1 MHDKRI
7 RVALVYKK
15 SYNFFQ
21 PDHFD
26 RTSYDFFFKALKRN
40 KQLEISH
47 HPCEKKFDVSKIKG
61 KCDIILLPNNRIVD
75 YDDGTTDAA
84 PDALIG
90 IKNSNIPVISRTGD
104 PHDAKKYNQV
114 EFCEKNKIDYVF
126 SPHPDSWIYKYYP
139 NNIKH
144 KTIII
149 GLEAELYQNVPP
161 FKTRIKDRILITGKM
176 GRTDLR
182 NRTANYIL
190 NPGRSGWYLY
200 KLRTLCKGLDYV
212 EYNGIKEKL
221 SDNKNQDYPTY
232 TSKYRTIIAATTFYP
247 TLKYWENSAAGC
259 LTFMEITK
267 KNDGYFLGYKDNE
280 TAIFIDEKNYKEK
293 FQQYINDPDNPKWE
307 QIANAGREYTMNNL
321 TNEQAVT
328 SLVELMKDI
337 I

>member
-1 MHDKRI
+1 MQDKKI

-26 RTSYDFFFKALKRN
+26 RTSYDLFFKALKRN
-40 KQLEISH
+40 RQLEISYY
-47 HPCEKKFDVSKIKG
+47 PCEKKFDVSKIKG
-61 KCDIILLPNNRIVD
+61 VCDIILIPNNRT
-75 YDDGTTDAA
+75 DGC
-84 PDALIG
+84 PDTIIG
-90 IKNSNIPVISRTGD
+90 IKNSSIPIISKTGD
-104 PHDAKKYNQV
+104 PHDTKKYNQI
-114 EFCEKNKIDYVF
+114 EFCEKNKIDYLF
-126 SPHPDSWIYKYYP
+126 SHHPDSLIYKYYP
-139 NNIKH
+139 KNIKH
-144 KTIII
+144 KTIIY
-149 GLEAELYQNVPP
+149 GLEPQLYQNVSP

-182 NRTANYIL
+182 NRIANYVL

-200 KLRTLCKGLDYV
+200 KLRTLCKELDYV

-221 SDNKNQDYPTY
+221 SDNKNQDYPAY
-232 TSKYRTIIAATTFYP
+232 TSKYRAIIAATTFYP

-293 FQQYINDPDNPKWE
+293 FQQYISDPDNPKWE

>member
-75 YDDGTTDAA
+75 YGDGTTDAA

-114 EFCEKNKIDYVF
+114 EFCEKNKIDYLF
-126 SPHPDSWIYKYYP
+126 SSHPHSLIYKYYP
-139 NNIKH
+139 KNIKH
-144 KTIII
+144 KIII
-149 GLEAELYQNVPP
+149 YGLEPKLYQNVAS

-182 NRTANYIL
+182 NRAANYIL

-200 KLRTLCKGLDYV
+200 KLRTLCTKLNYV
-212 EYNGIKEKL
+212 EYRGMKGKKYVDE
-221 SDNKNQDYPTY
+221 DYPTY
-232 TSKYRTIIAATTFYP
+232 TSKYRAIIAATTFYP
-247 TLKYWENSAAGC
+247 TLKYWENAAAGC

-267 KNDGYFLGYKDNE
+267 KMMG
-280 TAIFIDEKNYKEK
+280 IF
-293 FQQYINDPDNPKWE
+293 
-307 QIANAGREYTMNNL
+307 
-321 TNEQAVT
+321 
-328 SLVELMKDI
+328 
-337 I
+337 

>member
-1 MHDKRI
+1 MHDKKI

-26 RTSYDFFFKALKRN
+26 QTSYDFFFKALKRN
-40 KQLEISH
+40 KQLEISYY
-47 HPCEKKFDVSKIKG
+47 PCEKKFDVSKIKG
-61 KCDIILLPNNRIVD
+61 VCDIILIPNNRT
-75 YDDGTTDAA
+75 DGC
-84 PDALIG
+84 PDTIIG
-90 IKNSNIPVISRTGD
+90 IKNSSIPIISKTGD
-104 PHDAKKYNQV
+104 PHDTKKYNQI
-114 EFCEKNKIDYVF
+114 EFCEKNKIDYLF
-126 SPHPDSWIYKYYP
+126 SHHPDSLIYKYYP
-139 NNIKH
+139 KNIKH
-144 KTIII
+144 KTIIY
-149 GLEAELYQNVPP
+149 GLEPQLYQNVSP

-182 NRTANYIL
+182 NRIANYVL

-200 KLRTLCKGLDYV
+200 KLRTLCKELDYV

-232 TSKYRTIIAATTFYP
+232 TSKYRAIIAATTFYP

-267 KNDGYFLGYKDNE
+267 KNNGYFLGYKDNE
-280 TAIFIDEKNYKEK
+280 TAIFIDEKNYNEK
-293 FQQYINDPDNPKWE
+293 FQQYMSDLDNPKWE

-321 TNEQAVT
+321 TNDQAVS
-328 SLVELMKDI
+328 SLVELMKEI

>member
-1 MHDKRI
+1 MSDRKIRI
-7 RVALVYKK
+7 ALVYKK

-40 KQLEISH
+40 RQLEISYY
-47 HPCEKKFDVSKIKG
+47 PCEKKFDVSKIKG
-61 KCDIILLPNNRIVD
+61 ICDIILVPNNRT
-75 YDDGTTDAA
+75 DGC
-84 PDALIG
+84 PDTIIG

-104 PHDAKKYNQV
+104 PHDSKKYNQV
-114 EFCEKNKIDYVF
+114 EFCEKNKIEHLF
-126 SPHPDSWIYKYYP
+126 SHHPDSLIYKYYP
-139 NNIKH
+139 KNIKH
-144 KTIII
+144 KTIIY
-149 GLEAELYQNVPP
+149 GLEPKLYQNVLP

-182 NRTANYIL
+182 NRIANYIL

-232 TSKYRTIIAATTFYP
+232 TSKYRAIIAATTFYP

-267 KNDGYFLGYKDNE
+267 KNNGYFLGYKDNE

-293 FQQYINDPDNPKWE
+293 FQQYISDPDNPKWE

-321 TNEQAVT
+321 TNEQAVI
-328 SLVELMKDI
+328 SLVELIKEI

>member
-21 PDHFD
+21 PNHFD
-26 RTSYDFFFKALKRN
+26 RTSYDFFFKALKKN

-75 YDDGTTDAA
+75 YGDGTTDAA

-182 NRTANYIL
+182 NRAANYIL

-200 KLRTLCKGLDYV
+200 KLRTLCTKLNYV
-212 EYNGIKEKL
+212 EYRGMKGKKYVDE
-221 SDNKNQDYPTY
+221 DYPTY
-232 TSKYRTIIAATTFYP
+232 TSKYRAIIAATTFYP
-247 TLKYWENSAAGC
+247 TLKYWENPAAGC

-267 KNDGYFLGYKDNE
+267 KNNGYFLGYKDNE
-280 TAIFIDEKNYKEK
+280 TAIFIDEKNYKKK
-293 FQQYINDPDNPKWE
+293 FQQYISDPDNPKWE

-321 TNEQAVT
+321 TNEQAVI
-328 SLVELMKDI
+328 SLVELIKEI

>member
-1 MHDKRI
+1 MQDKKI

-26 RTSYDFFFKALKRN
+26 RTSYDLFFKALKRN
-40 KQLEISH
+40 RQLEISYY
-47 HPCEKKFDVSKIKG
+47 PCEKKFDVSKIKG
-61 KCDIILLPNNRIVD
+61 VCDIILIPNNRT
-75 YDDGTTDAA
+75 DGC
-84 PDALIG
+84 PDTIIG
-90 IKNSNIPVISRTGD
+90 IKNSSIPIISKTGD
-104 PHDAKKYNQV
+104 PHDTKKYNQI
-114 EFCEKNKIDYVF
+114 EFCEKNKIDYLF
-126 SPHPDSWIYKYYP
+126 SHHPDSLIYKYYP
-139 NNIKH
+139 KNIKH
-144 KTIII
+144 KTIIY
-149 GLEAELYQNVPP
+149 GLEPQLYQNVSP

-182 NRTANYIL
+182 NRIANYVL

-200 KLRTLCKGLDYV
+200 KLRTLCKELDYV

-221 SDNKNQDYPTY
+221 SDNKNQDYPAY
-232 TSKYRTIIAATTFYP
+232 TSKYRAIIAATTFYP

-293 FQQYINDPDNPKWE
+293 FQQYVSDPDNPKWE

-321 TNEQAVT
+321 TNEQAVI
-328 SLVELMKDI
+328 SLVELMKEMI
-337 I
+337 

>member
-1 MHDKRI
+1 MQDKKI

-26 RTSYDFFFKALKRN
+26 RTSYDLFFKALKRN
-40 KQLEISH
+40 RQLEISYY
-47 HPCEKKFDVSKIKG
+47 PCEKKFDVSKIKG
-61 KCDIILLPNNRIVD
+61 VCDIILIPNNRT
-75 YDDGTTDAA
+75 DGC
-84 PDALIG
+84 PDTIIG
-90 IKNSNIPVISRTGD
+90 IKNSSIPIISKTGD
-104 PHDAKKYNQV
+104 PHDTKKYNQI
-114 EFCEKNKIDYVF
+114 EFCEKNKIDYLF
-126 SPHPDSWIYKYYP
+126 SHHPDSLIYKYYP
-139 NNIKH
+139 KNIKH
-144 KTIII
+144 KTIIY
-149 GLEAELYQNVPP
+149 GLEPQLYQNVSP

-182 NRTANYIL
+182 NRIANYVL

-200 KLRTLCKGLDYV
+200 KLRTLCKELDYV

-221 SDNKNQDYPTY
+221 SDNKNQDYPAY
-232 TSKYRTIIAATTFYP
+232 TSKYRAIIAATTFYP

-267 KNDGYFLGYKDNE
+267 KNNGYFLGYKDNE

-293 FQQYINDPDNPKWE
+293 FQQYISDPDNPKWE

-321 TNEQAVT
+321 TNEQAVI
-328 SLVELMKDI
+328 SLVELMKEI